1 VVLNA
6 VWVKTPFKP
15 TNTPLLLLLL
25 FTSVFAP
32 VFWQMDSA

>member
-15 TNTPLLLLLL
+15 TNTPLLLLL
-25 FTSVFAP
+25 FTSIFAP